1 MFVVDGQYDWMDPE
15 AGRAAAATMS
25 KAATVTTVS
34 MAGHHLYMENVP
46 EFNRELV
53 RLVLDEQ

>member
-1 MFVVDGQYDWMDPE
+1 MDPE

-25 KAATVTTVS
+25 RTATVTTVS